1 MTAMESE
8 KRAYP
13 CKNVFIHPENELTEI
28 FTDLWTQLINER
40 ESSNTVTT
48 QNVVLQT
55 NTLGL

>member
-8 KRAYP
+8 ERTYP
-13 CKNVFIHPENELTEI
+13 CKNVFIHPENELTAI

-40 ESSNTVTT
+40 EST